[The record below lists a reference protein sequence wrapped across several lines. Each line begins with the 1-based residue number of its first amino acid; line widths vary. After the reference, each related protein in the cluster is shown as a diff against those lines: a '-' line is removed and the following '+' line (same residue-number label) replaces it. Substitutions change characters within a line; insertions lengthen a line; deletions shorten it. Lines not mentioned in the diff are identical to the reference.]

1 MPNKIVAADY
11 ANIEGRVLAWLAGEQ
26 WKLEAF
32 QAYDAGTGPDLYKVA
47 YGRSFG
53 VDPSAI
59 GKTDPRRQ
67 IGKVME
73 LALGYQGGPGAFA
86 AMGKQYNVN
95 IGDSYELVVDNAPE
109 ALADKALKAWL
120 ARGKRSG
127 MTERAWVAAEVIKLL
142 WREAHP
148 NVTTFWWNLQ
158 DAALEALD
166 QPGTVVTCGPVKFRK
181 AGSFMFLQLPSGRA
195 LVYPYPR
202 PAMKEMPWDGDDGR
216 PAMRRVF
223 SYKGVDS
230 YTRKWTDCYA
240 YGGLW
245 AENVTQAVARD
256 LLAEAVV
263 RLEEA
268 NYPVVLTVHDEVV
281 SEVAR
286 SYGSVEEFCAIMTA
300 NPAWAAGCPVTA
312 EGWEGERYRK

>member
-1 MPNKIVAADY
+1 MTNKIIAADY
-11 ANIEGRVLAWLAGEQ
+11 AAIEARVLAWLADEH

-32 QAYDAGTGPDLYKVA
+32 KAYDVGTGPDLYKVA
-47 YGRSFG
+47 YGRSFNLDPHK
-53 VDPSAI
+53 VDKPQ
-59 GKTDPRRQ
+59 RQ
-67 IGKVME
+67 IGKVQE
-73 LALGYQGGPGAFA
+73 LALGYQGGPGAFQAMARGYGLDIGERYDSIVRNSPTSVTEKAEA
-86 AMGKQYNVN
+86 AWQ
-95 IGDSYELVVDNAPE
+95 S
-109 ALADKALKAWL
+109 
-120 ARGKRSG
+120 RGKRSG
-127 MTERAWVAAEVIKLL
+127 MSHNAWVAAEVIKLL

-148 NVTTFWWNLQ
+148 NVTALWWNLQ
-158 DAALEALD
+158 DAALDALD
-166 QPGTVVTCGPVKFRK
+166 RPGETVVCGPVKFRK

-195 LVYPYPR
+195 LCYPYPR

-268 NYPVVLTVHDEVV
+268 GYPVVLTVHDEIVA
-281 SEVAR
+281 EVDHDF
-286 SYGSVEEFCAIMTA
+286 GTVDEFCSIMTA
-300 NPAWAAGCPVTA
+300 LPAWAAGCPVAA
-312 EGWEGERYRK
+312 EGWEGDRYRK